1 MIKKLLTILFTD
13 KNLSGNSS
21 KWANWMSKL
30 TIFTCKY
37 CVEQHGKIVDI
48 SILDNQFEVL
58 AHPNCQCVYV
68 AMRTKTAGTATNL
81 NYNGADAHLIYLK
94 NLPDYYITKKQ
105 ARQSGWCDWK
115 GNLNQVLPNK
125 MIGGD
130 TYKNREGRLPD
141 KAGRTWY
148 EADINYTKGYR
159 NQERILYSN
168 DGLVFVTYDHYQTF
182 FEVTR

>member
-105 ARQSGWCDWK
+105 A
-115 GNLNQVLPNK
+115 
-125 MIGGD
+125 
-130 TYKNREGRLPD
+130 
-141 KAGRTWY
+141 
-148 EADINYTKGYR
+148 
-159 NQERILYSN
+159 
-168 DGLVFVTYDHYQTF
+168 
-182 FEVTR
+182 